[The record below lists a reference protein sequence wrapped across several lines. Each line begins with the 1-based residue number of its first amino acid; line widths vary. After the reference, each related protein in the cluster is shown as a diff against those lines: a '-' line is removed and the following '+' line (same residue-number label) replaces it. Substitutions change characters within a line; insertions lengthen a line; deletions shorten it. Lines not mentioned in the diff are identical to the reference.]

1 MRILFADEAQSARQH
16 VRLEMNATK
25 NELQIGTATGGMTR
39 LMKDMPV
46 FTIDR
51 ERVRT
56 LIDMATA
63 VDYYAKVNRVSSDVT
78 ASQSVMRIF
87 RLNCGTDIKGSI

>member
-1 MRILFADEAQSARQH
+1 MRILFADEAQAARQH

-25 NELQIGTATGGMTR
+25 TEIQIGTATGAMNTFVRG
-39 LMKDMPV
+39 LPI
-46 FTIDR
+46 FTINR

-56 LIDMATA
+56 LRDIATA

-78 ASQSVMRIF
+78 ASTSVTRAY
-87 RLNCGTDIKGSI
+87 RLTCGTTVKGSV